1 MFCIVKQQPHLPI
14 AVRKEHLLQCDH
26 IRVLQF
32 SQKLKWGGEREGEG
46 EGERERDYLISKEG
60 LVF

>member
-1 MFCIVKQQPHLPI
+1 MFCIVKQQPHLPV

-32 SQKLKWGGEREGEG
+32 SQKLNMRGRKGGREGRIE
-46 EGERERDYLISKEG
+46 KENI
-60 LVF
+60 